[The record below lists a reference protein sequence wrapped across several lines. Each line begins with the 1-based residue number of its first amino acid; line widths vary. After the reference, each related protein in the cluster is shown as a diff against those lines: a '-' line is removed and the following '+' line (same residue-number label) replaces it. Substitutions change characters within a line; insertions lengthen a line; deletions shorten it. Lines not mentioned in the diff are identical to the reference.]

1 MLFRSVYWTRPRAV
15 RHEPEVGTVVSVN
28 GNQGGVPKPPLGR
41 SFIRELG
48 LEHDHQADPIHHGG
62 PLQAVCL
69 HSIEA
74 QERIRADGHLA
85 FPGAY
90 GDNLTVIGIDWGSLR
105 GGERLEVGEPGEGP
119 LLQLT
124 DDATPCS
131 KQSRWFTDGEIQR
144 ISIRHYPN
152 DIRWYASV
160 VREGPVAA
168 GDEVRLL
175 PTR

>member
-1 MLFRSVYWTRPRAV
+1 MSRTFTSLRYRNYRLFFA
-15 RHEPEVGTVVSVN
+15 G
-28 GNQGGVPKPPLGR
+28 
-41 SFIRELG
+41 
-48 LEHDHQADPIHHGG
+48 
-62 PLQAVCL
+62 QAV
-69 HSIEA
+69 S
-74 QERIRADGHLA
+74 Q
-85 FPGAY
+85 
-90 GDNLTVIGIDWGSLR
+90 VGSWMQRFAL
-105 GGERLEVGEPGEGP
+105 GWF